1 MPALYR
7 PNVAALIVNREGLL
21 LVCERSGCPGAW
33 QFPQGGID
41 PGESA
46 REAAEREIGEEVG
59 YMPSDY
65 DIAASAGG
73 YRYDYPPEVLDAVQ
87 RKRGEP
93 YVGQEQTYF
102 LCRLRPGA
110 GEPVLDGR
118 EFGRHAWIAPG
129 AFRLGWLPEFKRGVY
144 RDVLSDFF
152 RVAVEG

>member
-1 MPALYR
+1 MSALYR

-21 LVCERSGCPGAW
+21 LVCERAGNPGAW

-41 PGESA
+41 PGETA
-46 REAAEREIGEEVG
+46 EQAVQREVGEEVG
-59 YMPSDY
+59 YAPGDY
-65 DIAASAGG
+65 DILDARGN
-73 YRYDYPPEVLDAVQ
+73 YRYDYPPDVLDAVR

-102 LCRLRPGA
+102 LCRLRPDA

-118 EFGRHAWIAPG
+118 EFGRHAWIGPQD
-129 AFRLGWLPEFKRGVY
+129 FRLDWLPAFKRSVY

-152 RVAVEG
+152 GLDAQG